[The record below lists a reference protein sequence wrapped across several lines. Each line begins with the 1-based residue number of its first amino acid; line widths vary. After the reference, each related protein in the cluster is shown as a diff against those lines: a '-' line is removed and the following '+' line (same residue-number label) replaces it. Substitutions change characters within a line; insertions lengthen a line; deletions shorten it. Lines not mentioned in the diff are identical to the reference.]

1 MARLFRPLEPF
12 KGWRKLA
19 VHTWS
24 PPRDPS
30 TYALVDVP
38 MRAAIAYCDRLR
50 AESGVHVTVTHLTV
64 KGVAL
69 ALAQFPQMNGI
80 VSRGRIMLRDSVDIF
95 MQVATS
101 GGAELSGLKI
111 ANADRKSVLEIA
123 REAEDRIARIRACRD
138 QQVER
143 TKSVLDRVP
152 ARILGRMMRI
162 IAYLVYDLDLDLS
175 RFGVVKD
182 EFGTA
187 MVSNVGVFG
196 IRAACGPLVPFSRTP
211 MVILMGAVED
221 RVVVEDGRPVVKP
234 MMTLGVTLDHRFMD
248 GFHGGAM
255 ARTTRE
261 FLENPEQEAVAVA
274 RDLAPVAA
282 TSGR

>member
-1 MARLFRPLEPF
+1 M
-12 KGWRKLA
+12 
-19 VHTWS
+19 T
-24 PPRDPS
+24 
-30 TYALVDVP
+30 
-38 MRAAIAYCDRLR
+38 
-50 AESGVHVTVTHLTV
+50 HVTV

-69 ALAQFPQMNGI
+69 ALARFPQMNGI
-80 VSRGRIMLRDSVDIF
+80 VSRGRIMLRESVDIF

-111 ANADRKSVLEIA
+111 ANANRKSVLEIA
-123 REAEDRIARIRACRD
+123 REAEERVARIRARRD

-162 IAYLVYDLDLDLS
+162 IAYLIYDLDLDLS

-196 IRAACGPLVPFSRTP
+196 IRAAFGPLVPFSRTP

-234 MMTLGVTLDHRFMD
+234 MMTLAVTLDHRFMD

-255 ARTTRE
+255 ASTTRE
-261 FLENPEQEAVAVA
+261 FLENPEQEAVVVPHDFAA
-274 RDLAPVAA
+274 VAA

>member
-38 MRAAIAYCDRLR
+38 MGPAIAYCDRVR

-69 ALAQFPQMNGI
+69 ALARFPQMNGI

-123 REAEDRIARIRACRD
+123 REAEERIARIRARRD

-152 ARILGRMMRI
+152 ARILGRMMRT
-162 IAYLVYDLDLDLS
+162 IAYLIYDLDLDLS

-196 IRAACGPLVPFSRTP
+196 IRVAFGPLVPFSRTP

-221 RVVVEDGRPVVKP
+221 RVVVEDGRPVVRP
-234 MMTLGVTLDHRFMD
+234 MMTLAVTLDHRFMD

-255 ARTTRE
+255 AQTTRE
-261 FLENPEQEAVAVA
+261 FLQNPEQETVVM
-274 RDLAPVAA
+274 RHDLAPVAA
-282 TSGR
+282 TSVR